1 MSARILALLTTFFV
15 STTAL
20 AWSVPIELC
29 TFPSQPSPAGQ
40 DIPCT
45 FTNDDGQSFHGVVT
59 RSDNTTYCTGLV
71 APTPTDPK
79 KADDIEKLYSSL
91 GEDVADAPVCGL
103 KVDAKGQEL
112 MCKAPDEG
120 EGGGGVDAVQLCGPK
135 RAWCIVLVSYR
146 DCAHYFRSEGTGT
159 GVSCDDVQ

>member
-1 MSARILALLTTFFV
+1 MSARILVLFTTFFV
-15 STTAL
+15 SSTAL
-20 AWSVPIELC
+20 AWSVPIEMC
-29 TFPSQPSPAGQ
+29 TFPSNPSPAGQ

-79 KADDIEKLYSSL
+79 KADDVADLYTSL
-91 GEDVADAPVCGL
+91 GEDLADAPVCGL
-103 KVDAKGQEL
+103 KVDGKVQEL
-112 MCKAPDEG
+112 VCMPQGEG
-120 EGGGGVDAVQLCGPK
+120 EGGVEAVQLCGPK
-135 RAWCIVLVSYR
+135 RAWCLVLVTYR
-146 DCAHYFRSEGTGT
+146 DCAHYFRSEGTDN